1 MEDGWDSFSDPQL
14 GGPPPH
20 RKQINNRKSKQ
31 GNKHR
36 APRPQATGWADEQS
50 FLRTFH
56 PHATEAPKA
65 HKACTAKQLQRLTH
79 AVAVATEE
87 SERKWRKL
95 VREQAKMLQ
104 VCNNGL

>member
-36 APRPQATGWADEQS
+36 APRPQDTGWADEQS

-56 PHATEAPKA
+56 PHGTRNGAV
-65 HKACTAKQLQRLTH
+65 CTLVSLSL
-79 AVAVATEE
+79 AVCT
-87 SERKWRKL
+87 RMGRC
-95 VREQAKMLQ
+95 R
-104 VCNNGL
+104 